1 MYAVVYTSPLSG
13 WFAETWVFAIG
24 CHVNGYFCKMCM
36 VTLYSR
42 ALRVVYHYSAL
53 PLFSCLNI
61 DNHSVRVAC
70 FLSKRLF
77 IAWDLYLVASFHHN
91 GFSRAKIYASWIA
104 LSFSLS
110 LSLSLSLYPLPL
122 GPVLNHPLRSRKIKR
137 EKKK

>member
-110 LSLSLSLYPLPL
+110 LSLYPLSL